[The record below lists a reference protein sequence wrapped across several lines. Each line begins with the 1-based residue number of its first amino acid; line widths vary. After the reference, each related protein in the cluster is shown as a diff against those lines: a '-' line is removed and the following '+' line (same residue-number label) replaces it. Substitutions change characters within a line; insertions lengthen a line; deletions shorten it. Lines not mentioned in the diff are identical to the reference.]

1 MIIYKKTMKKKL
13 TINLNFEIDKKDISL
28 LSKGITN
35 AYVAYKQ
42 IIDAIELGLEP
53 QINSNSFTILK
64 KANPEDLANQ
74 LKLIYNLGI
83 ELMKLE
89 RKVDNKN
96 DECKSTRD

>member
-1 MIIYKKTMKKKL
+1 MEKKL
-13 TINLNFEIDKKDISL
+13 TINLQLNIKEKDIPL

-53 QINSNSFTILK
+53 QINSNSFAILE
-64 KANPEDLANQ
+64 KANSEDLINQ

-89 RKVDNKN
+89 RKMDDKK
-96 DECKSTRD
+96 CQL

>member
-1 MIIYKKTMKKKL
+1 MYKKTMKKKL
-13 TINLNFEIDKKDISL
+13 TINLNFEIDKKDIPL

-35 AYVAYKQ
+35 AYIAYKQ

-53 QINSNSFTILK
+53 QINSNSFTILE

-83 ELMKLE
+83 ELIKLE
-89 RKVDNKN
+89 RKVDDKN
-96 DECKSTRD
+96 DNRKSTRD